1 MAALALLAGA
11 GPARAETLLHLSATA
26 TVTVQPDELAASLL
40 ADAHEATPQA
50 AQARVNAAITAAL
63 ATAQGASGRAA
74 QGVSVSTGSYS
85 VWHVEQPHPAWQAS
99 QGISLHGADGGAIL
113 ALVGRLQTQGL
124 AVASLGWQVSAPAER
139 RAHEEAEREAIAAL
153 RGRAAAAAKLL
164 GLRFQEFRSVDLD
177 PGSRPLPMGR
187 MMAAAVPMPNAVA
200 SPVAI
205 SATVT
210 AEAALA
216 P

>member
-1 MAALALLAGA
+1 MAALALLTGA

-26 TVTVQPDELAASLL
+26 TVTVQPDELAASLS
-40 ADAHEATPQA
+40 ADADEATPQA

-63 ATAQGASGRAA
+63 ATARAVEGA
-74 QGVSVSTGSYS
+74 SVSTGSYS

-124 AVASLGWQVSAPAER
+124 AVASLGWRVSAPAER